1 MALNKTVTNAITD
14 SAINTDKIADGT
26 LIADDFAGST
36 INVSKTSLGVSEPT
50 ISSFTPSELTITSGG
65 AITINGAGFISI
77 PQVRFINQSTG
88 AVVEA
93 SAVSFTSTS
102 QISAT
107 MPASQTE
114 GTYKFVV
121 ENSNGLSVQ
130 SSTAITY
137 SNGPTWTTSA
147 GTLGTFTE
155 GESVSVTVAATDGSE
170 TVDTF
175 AIVSGSLPSGLSLN
189 TSTGVISGTAA
200 AVGANTT
207 SNFTIRATDDE
218 GQTADR
224 AFAITIADF
233 AIPNSLRFNDGS
245 SDYLNRTNTGA
256 GNRRTFTYSFWVKR
270 STIGT
275 DQRIIEASTD
285 SSGNYVDGLEFT
297 SDNIRIV
304 SYHNSDD
311 IQLVTDREFRDVAA
325 WYHIVVAFDTTQSAE
340 SDRVKLYVNGVQ
352 ETSFSTSNYP
362 SLNYDTY
369 FNNNSDEVYI
379 GRRIDNGGS
388 PSGEYFDGYL
398 AEVVLV
404 DGQALTPTSFGETNS
419 DGVWVPIQPPA
430 SVGTNGF
437 HLDFED
443 SSSLGNDAAGSN
455 NFTVNNLAS
464 TDQTEDTPLNNYA
477 TFNTLIKSSSEFTNG
492 NLKYNSPSSNPVF
505 GSLTTIGVESGKWYA
520 EVKYE
525 AGSNHYLILGIADEV
540 FATLSDLG
548 SATNTDLGKTG
559 SLGHS
564 DAQNSTIAYVVNT
577 GAYRNN
583 NSNTSWGS
591 GAGDGDTIMIALD
604 RTNRKVYFGVNGT
617 WGNSSDPA
625 NGTGGIDISSL
636 VTGDTYFIGVTN
648 DTGSSE
654 TIASFNFGN
663 PNHAITSSQ
672 SDANG
677 YGNFEYTVP
686 TGYFALNTKNLAQY
700 G

>member
-1 MALNKTVTNAITD
+1 MALNKTVRNAIAD
-14 SAINTDKIADGT
+14 SAINTEKIADDSLT
-26 LIADDFAGST
+26 ADDFAGSSISAT
-36 INVSKTSLGVSEPT
+36 KTSLGLTEPT
-50 ISSFTPSELTITSGG
+50 ISSFTPSELTVTSGG

-147 GTLGTFTE
+147 GSLGTFTE

-189 TSTGVISGTAA
+189 TSSGVISGTAA
-200 AVGANTT
+200 AVGSDTT

-233 AIPNSLRFNDGS
+233 AIPNSLRFNSGS
-245 SDYLNRTNTGA
+245 SDYLERTPSGEGNRKKWTWSAWIKRSKLGSEEFVFYSRASADNDTRFYFENDTFRFQNTVSNTTNTRLWT
-256 GNRRTFTYSFWVKR
+256 NRV
-270 STIGT
+270 
-275 DQRIIEASTD
+275 
-285 SSGNYVDGLEFT
+285 
-297 SDNIRIV
+297 
-304 SYHNSDD
+304 
-311 IQLVTDREFRDVAA
+311 FRDIAA
-325 WYHIVVAFDTTQSAE
+325 WYHIVISYDSTVSSPDTNSIQM
-340 SDRVKLYVNGVQ
+340 YVNGVK
-352 ETSFSTSNYP
+352 ETSFSASLYP
-362 SLNYDTY
+362 SQNQDT
-369 FNNNSDEVYI
+369 FVNDDSLHTI
-379 GRRIDNGGS
+379 GRRSDGASNYFNG
-388 PSGEYFDGYL
+388 YM

-419 DGVWVPIQPPA
+419 DGVWVPVAPPT
-430 SVGTNGF
+430 SLGTNGF

-455 NFTVNNLAS
+455 NFTVNNLTS
-464 TDQTEDTPLNNYA
+464 IDQTEDSPQNNYA
-477 TFNTLIKSSSEFTNG
+477 TFNTLIRTTATFSEG
-492 NLKYNSPSSNPVF
+492 NTKYQAPSSNPVF
-505 GSLTTIGVESGKWYA
+505 GSLTTIGVDSGKWYA

-525 AGSNHYLILGIADEV
+525 AGSNHYLVLGIADEI
-540 FATLSDLG
+540 FATLTDLG

-583 NSNTSWGS
+583 NTNVSWGS

-625 NGTGGIDISSL
+625 NGTNGIDLSSL

-648 DTGSSE
+648 DTGASE
-654 TIASFNFGN
+654 TVASFNFGN
-663 PNHAITSSQ
+663 PSHSITSSQ